1 KMNVGGHESDPC
13 LHGRSSH
20 SLSAQIAPGCA
31 IFCDIWLRVA
41 REKRDVRQGI
51 AQRITAGHAVA
62 LDADQARMTHRPVGA
77 SAARSS
83 PRAAGCRAMAEIGRA
98 HV

>member
-41 REKRDVRQGI
+41 REKRDARQGI
-51 AQRITAGHAVA
+51 AQRITAGHATVPGHAVA
-62 LDADQARMTHRPVGA
+62 LDADQARMTRRPVGA

-83 PRAAGCRAMAEIGRA
+83 PRAAGCRAM
-98 HV
+98 